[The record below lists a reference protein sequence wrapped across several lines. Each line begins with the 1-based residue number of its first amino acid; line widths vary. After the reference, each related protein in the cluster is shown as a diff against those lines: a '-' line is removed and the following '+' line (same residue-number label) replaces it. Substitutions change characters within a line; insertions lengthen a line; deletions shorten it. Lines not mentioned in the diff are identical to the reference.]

1 MQRDAPQ
8 VTSGHYQGLL
18 NYYAQTGVI
27 APSYSSSWDIEC
39 SWNDSQNVTK
49 FKATVKC
56 ELLKDGSLIV
66 GDSKIFYDGRK
77 GTAKEMA
84 AKDAVEQI
92 ERRIKTTA
100 SIQDSTIRS
109 MSLPSGGAEG
119 SKTKVQPLLT
129 YKQNLNNHFQGKLN
143 DSLPVYDTKPVE
155 SGFQCHITHKRFD
168 SKVICGQVCKTKK
181 EAENSAAWRALVVL
195 GLGKD

>member
-8 VTSGHYQGLL
+8 VTSGHYLGLL
-18 NYYAQTGVI
+18 NHYIQAGVI
-27 APSYSSSWDIEC
+27 APLYTSSWDVDTHC
-39 SWNDSQNVTK
+39 DSQNVTK

-66 GDSKIFYDGRK
+66 GDSKRFYNGRK
-77 GTAKEMA
+77 KTAKEMA
-84 AKDAVEQI
+84 AKDAIEQI
-92 ERRIKTTA
+92 ERKIKTTA
-100 SIQDSTIRS
+100 SIQNSTIRS

-129 YKQNLNNHFQGKLN
+129 YKQNLNNHFYGKLD

-155 SGFQCHITHKRFD
+155 NGFQCHITHKRFD

-181 EAENSAAWRALVVL
+181 EAENSAAWRAMVVL